1 MAGHPARRFQRLAM
15 RPVKRVHI
23 LAITVL
29 LLTGGWLIGRD
40 SEDARQ
46 PVGLFTSLPILWSEA
61 PDMAGLLD
69 PDVPPHWAR
78 TALAARGDVVALDQ
92 LNALA
97 GSGLTRLVIA
107 QPRPLGPD
115 ENVALDDWVKAGG
128 KLLLLADPALTAESA
143 FSITDRRRP
152 QAVAL
157 LSPILARWGL
167 RLEFDDEQALGER
180 LVSVMD
186 VTIPVNLP
194 GRFQTTSG
202 ANCRSWA
209 EGLAVSCGIGK
220 GRVIALAD
228 AAVLEPADPDGSRR
242 SALDWLLTA
251 AFAAR

>member
-1 MAGHPARRFQRLAM
+1 M
-15 RPVKRVHI
+15 RPVKRIRI
-23 LAITVL
+23 LSFAAL
-29 LLTGGWLIGRD
+29 LLAGGWLIGRD
-40 SEDARQ
+40 SEDARK

-61 PDMAGLLD
+61 PDIAGLLD
-69 PDVPPHWAR
+69 PDVPPHWAK

-92 LNALA
+92 LNTLA

-107 QPRPLGPD
+107 QPRPLSPD

-128 KLLLLADPALTAESA
+128 RLLLLADPTLTAESA

-157 LSPILARWGL
+157 LSPILTRWGL
-167 RLEFDDEQALGER
+167 RLEFDDEQAFGER
-180 LVSVMD
+180 SVSMKD
-186 VTIPVNLP
+186 VTVPVNLP
-194 GRFQTTSG
+194 GRFQMASG
-202 ANCRSWA
+202 TNCRSWA
-209 EGLAVSCGIGK
+209 KGLAVSCGIGK

-228 AAVLEPADPDGSRR
+228 AAVLEPDDLDGSRR